1 MSFGLRSGKDSLR
14 LVQDEKHILPYSH
27 EVLFSPRSMGLPRF
41 GGIEVGSHPVFQAA
55 RLSGW
60 VGRFGAISRSSI
72 KQALA
77 GSLAHQPNP
86 FGVIILISQLSLR
99 S

>member
-1 MSFGLRSGKDSLR
+1 M
-14 LVQDEKHILPYSH
+14 QDEKHNLPYSR
-27 EVLFSPRSMGLPRF
+27 EVLFSPSSTDLPGF
-41 GGIEVGSHPVFQAA
+41 GGIEVGAHPVFQAA

-60 VGRFGAISRSSI
+60 VGLFGAISRSPI

-86 FGVIILISQLSLR
+86 FGLIILICQLSLR